1 MDLIVKYVDQL
12 DITMAVVMNR
22 DEMAEYPAVDS
33 PDVPPCEGEAKYS
46 DKPESTV
53 DSEVDN
59 VTDISEESFINN
71 QFSFLNLSD
80 LGSWSEDYD
89 DRSTET
95 GTEED
100 EETETDD
107 DQDNNN
113 NNEVMLNINEAE
125 SDGSQ
130 DAKSTDQE
138 EETTQ
143 IEHSEE
149 NSLEVPLIPLE
160 DDVSS
165 EKDPADIASLQPS
178 EDETSAHMS
187 EDDKSSRTPRKEKKS
202 SETSSEKDP
211 ADIASSQPSEDET
224 SAHMSKDDKSSR
236 TPRKEKKSGETSP
249 TGRGL
254 SGSGARLERRT
265 SSTTLLWVNVFSQ
278 TLSIFFQR

>member
-1 MDLIVKYVDQL
+1 
-12 DITMAVVMNR
+12 MAVFMNIN
-22 DEMAEYPAVDS
+22 EMAEYPAVDS
-33 PDVPPCEGEAKYS
+33 PDVPPCEGEAKCS
-46 DKPESTV
+46 DKPESTE

-80 LGSWSEDYD
+80 LGSSSEDYD

-107 DQDNNN
+107 DDQDNNN
-113 NNEVMLNINEAE
+113 NNEVMVNIYEAE

-138 EETTQ
+138 EETSQ
-143 IEHSEE
+143 IEHSGE
-149 NSLEVPLIPLE
+149 NSLEVPPIPLD

-165 EKDPADIASLQPS
+165 QDNPVDIASLQPS

-187 EDDKSSRTPRKEKKS
+187 EDEKNLRTPREEKKS
-202 SETSSEKDP
+202 DETSSQKDP
-211 ADIASSQPSEDET
+211 PDIASLQPSEDET
-224 SAHMSKDDKSSR
+224 SAHMSKDDKSLR

-249 TGRGL
+249 TDRGL
-254 SGSGARLERRT
+254 SGSETRPERRT

-278 TLSIFFQR
+278 TLFMFFKGDIC